1 MPYLKHIPTL
11 KLYSVLL
18 IEVNS
23 FTLLNKNRKKI
34 LIILK
39 INLSYSFAY
48 KQIQQQ
54 CIKS

>member
-18 IEVNS
+18 IEPNS
-23 FTLLNKNRKKI
+23 FTLLNKNHKKI

-39 INLSYSFAY
+39 INLSYSLAY